1 MLEEPTCLT
10 GNVIRKE
17 NGIDPGP
24 ERRKR
29 LLIEVHGTYYF
40 PRLRGEAMNGAKSI
54 LTSHRNNLVNE
65 ESHAGAIRAA
75 SIVA

>member
-1 MLEEPTCLT
+1 MLEGPTCLR

-17 NGIDPGP
+17 NGI

-29 LLIEVHGTYYF
+29 LLIEVHGSYYF
-40 PRLRGEAMNGAKSI
+40 PRLRGEAMNGAKSM
-54 LTSHRNNLVNE
+54 LTSHRNNLVND
-65 ESHAGAIRAA
+65 ESHAGAMRAA